1 MTGTFFLALVLLA
14 TMAWLV
20 ITMKFRLETLEV
32 KGLNLRN
39 FFNLLKPPVYQQ
51 HLYIM
56 FCGYNLEV
64 YSLCSIVITTV
75 MIVLIMNVI
84 CKLKRPQINPLVMR
98 LANDVDSLLR
108 TQLTW
113 SSTQTTMN
121 SLSGQVSDNSLF

>member
-1 MTGTFFLALVLLA
+1 
-14 TMAWLV
+14 
-20 ITMKFRLETLEV
+20 
-32 KGLNLRN
+32 
-39 FFNLLKPPVYQQ
+39 
-51 HLYIM
+51 
-56 FCGYNLEV
+56 
-64 YSLCSIVITTV
+64 

-84 CKLKRPQINPLVMR
+84 CKFKQPQINPLVMR

>member
-1 MTGTFFLALVLLA
+1 
-14 TMAWLV
+14 
-20 ITMKFRLETLEV
+20 
-32 KGLNLRN
+32 
-39 FFNLLKPPVYQQ
+39 
-51 HLYIM
+51 M
-56 FCGYNLEV
+56 FCGYNLKV
-64 YSLCSIVITTV
+64 YSLCSTVIRTA

-84 CKLKRPQINPLVMR
+84 CKSKQPSQINPLVMR